1 MTHSRADVNGNV
13 DKIKQLLPFPDYFQ
27 EEFPNHYQSSG
38 NSLSPF
44 HNDTNPSFTLHDTW
58 GYSHQDSK
66 SRDIFD
72 LRQFKYGGTFQD
84 AKKYFN
90 KRLGLINGD
99 KPSIMSRSES
109 AAPKHQVQTSLGE
122 PTETYDYRD
131 ELENHLF
138 QVCRYEPKTFRQRVI
153 NLDGSITWKVSGT
166 RQVLFRLPEL
176 LAAPIDEPVL
186 VLEGEK
192 DVEVAESLGFYATC
206 APGGAGPG
214 KWKSLCKR
222 WNIQEPLKDRIVWI
236 IPDAD
241 DVGRA
246 YAIEIAESLSG
257 YAKSIKIIELFP
269 GRTDGSDLTDWV
281 HGNG

>member
-1 MTHSRADVNGNV
+1 MA
-13 DKIKQLLPFPDYFQ
+13 
-27 EEFPNHYQSSG
+27 
-38 NSLSPF
+38 
-44 HNDTNPSFTLHDTW
+44 
-58 GYSHQDSK
+58 
-66 SRDIFD
+66 
-72 LRQFKYGGTFQD
+72 
-84 AKKYFN
+84 
-90 KRLGLINGD
+90 RLGLNNGD
-99 KPSIMSRSES
+99 KSSATPRSES